1 MRALLTATEI
11 GILLYW
17 VFASLF
23 VLDVVSIDP
32 QWMYSNYEDPM
43 VVAWNWSFLPL
54 DLLFAL
60 AGLVSRFAPMT
71 AKANGVLSVFSLS
84 LMFCAGLMAVSFWL
98 IQEFYDPF
106 WWAMN
111 LWLVF
116 LSSAALVRHIRKNDA
131 RGC

>member
-11 GILLYW
+11 GMLLYW

-23 VLDVVSIDP
+23 ALDVVSIDP

-60 AGLVSRFAPMT
+60 AGLVSRFAPMADKT
-71 AKANGVLSVFSLS
+71 KGVLAVFSLS

-111 LWLVF
+111 LWLVL
-116 LSSAALVRHIRKNDA
+116 LSSAALVRRIRKNDT
-131 RGC
+131 